1 MNPVHRTLPR
11 PHRGR
16 RPRVRAARAL
26 AAKLFGLDIE
36 NNPQGPY
43 LARLFGS
50 REIAIGTVTLLA
62 RGKTRRNLVLAG
74 IGVDAA
80 DAATGV
86 LGIQDKSVPVRTGAM
101 LDRAGDPRRAVRVRR
116 AAPRRPDL
124 S

>member
-1 MNPVHRTLPR
+1 MNPVIGLSL
-11 PHRGR
+11 GR
-16 RPRVRAARAL
+16 IVVGVISFAQPGL
-26 AAKLFGLDIE
+26 AAKMFGLDIV

-50 REIAIGTVTLLA
+50 REIAIGTATLLA

-86 LGIQDKSVPVRTGAM
+86 LGIQDKSVPVRAGA
-101 LDRAGDPRRAVRVRR
+101 LLIVPAILGVLSGFAGLRQKA
-116 AAPRRPDL
+116 
-124 S
+124 

>member
-1 MNPVHRTLPR
+1 M
-11 PHRGR
+11 
-16 RPRVRAARAL
+16 
-26 AAKLFGLDIE
+26 FGLDIQ
-36 NNPQGPY
+36 NNPQGTY

-50 REIAIGTVTLLA
+50 REIAIGTATLLA

-101 LDRAGDPRRAVRVRR
+101 LIVPAILAVLSGFAGLRQKA
-116 AAPRRPDL
+116 
-124 S
+124 